1 MYDNNNYFPN
11 SPDENNGGE
20 NTYDQSGFSNSGM
33 NQTENNY
40 QRQSGQ
46 TEYNSTQGADDHS
59 SYENSHSNYQYHNQ
73 NYYNDRYRGEHAPAG
88 GNGKKPRK
96 GMGKGPKIAIAAVL
110 LVAFFGVCTG
120 LSFVAV
126 NSVASSASQEAAV
139 EEETMTAEETT
150 QEAAVA
156 AADEIQTAADA
167 SAVVTDVSDVVEA
180 VMPSAVSITSNF
192 TNVSSFFGQ
201 QVEQEEVAS
210 GSGIIIGQNDT
221 ELLIVTNNHVVED
234 ADTLQVQFID
244 NKMVEAQIKGTNS
257 SMDLAVI
264 AVPLDSIPD
273 STKSSI
279 RVATMGNSDELKIGE
294 PVIAIG
300 NALGYGQSVTTGVV
314 SALNRT
320 LEVDETGTSNALIQT
335 DAAINPGNS
344 GGALL
349 NMKGEV
355 IGINSNKIGGTVVEG
370 MGYAIPISSAEPIID
385 ELMTQE
391 TRSRVSADEQGYL
404 GISCINV
411 TSDVSQA
418 YGLPQGIFVA
428 QVYAGTGA
436 AQSGLQKGD
445 IITEIAGNTVVN
457 QEDLLGVLEY
467 YKAGETVDVTV
478 MRGTVNGY
486 EEVQL
491 QITLCSQDDMTEIS
505 MRQ

>member
-20 NTYDQSGFSNSGM
+20 NTYDRNGYSNSGM

-59 SYENSHSNYQYHNQ
+59 SYENSHSSYQYHNQ
-73 NYYNDRYRGEHAPAG
+73 NYYNDRYRGEHAPVG

-156 AADEIQTAADA
+156 ATDEIQTASDA

-180 VMPSAVSITSNF
+180 VMPSAVSITNNF

-244 NKMVEAQIKGTNS
+244 NEMVEAQIKGTNS

-391 TRSRVSADEQGYL
+391 TRSRVSEDEQGYL